1 MTYIGGISLNIPRLK
16 IGDLELK
23 LPIIQGGMGIGVSKS
38 SLASAVANEGGVG
51 VISGV
56 QIGYTEPD
64 FATNTLEANMRA
76 LRKEIRKARE
86 KSPKGILG
94 VNLMV
99 AMKNYKEFVTTALK
113 EKIDIIISGAGLP
126 LELPKLVKGSKT
138 KIVPIVSS
146 KKAARIILK
155 QWEKVNRLP
164 DAIIVEG
171 AKAGGH
177 LGFKAKELMSK
188 TYQSLEEIVAEVI
201 ETVRPFEESHNIKIP
216 VIAAGG
222 ILEGSDIGKMLDLGA
237 GGVQMG
243 SRFVATDECDA
254 NDEFKQAYIEAT
266 KEDICLLKSPVGL
279 PGRAI
284 RNPFI
289 DRTNEGRI
297 PVKRCTDCLVHCN
310 PADTPYCI
318 SDALI
323 HSVKG
328 EDGLVFSGER
338 ACEIQEIITVKE
350 LMSELANGIENY

>member
-1 MTYIGGISLNIPRLK
+1 MNIPRLK
-16 IGDLELK
+16 IGDLDIK
-23 LPIIQGGMGIGVSKS
+23 VPIIQGGMGIGVSKS
-38 SLASAVANEGGVG
+38 RLASAVANEGGVG

-56 QIGYTEPD
+56 QIGYMEPD
-64 FATNTLEANMRA
+64 FSTNTLEANMRA
-76 LRKEIRKARE
+76 LSKEIRKARE

-99 AMKNYKEFVTTALK
+99 AMRNYKAFVKTAIK

-126 LELPKLVKGSKT
+126 LELPKLVKNSKT

-177 LGFKAKELMSK
+177 LGFKAKELMGN
-188 TYQSLEEIVAEVI
+188 TYQDLQDIVKEVI
-201 ETVRPFEESHNIKIP
+201 ETVAPYEEKYHKVIP

-222 ILEGSDIGKMLDLGA
+222 ILEGVDIGKMLDIGA

-243 SRFVATDECDA
+243 SRFVATNECDA
-254 NDEFKQAYIEAT
+254 NDAFKKAYIEAT
-266 KEDICLLKSPVGL
+266 KDDICLLNSPVGL

-284 RNPFI
+284 HTPFI
-289 DRTNEGRI
+289 DKTNLGRI
-297 PVKRCTDCLVHCN
+297 PAKKCTNCLIHCN
-310 PADTPYCI
+310 PANTPYCI

-323 HSVKG
+323 HSVNG

-338 ACEIQEIITVKE
+338 AGEIKEIVTVKKLFDE
-350 LMSELANGIENY
+350 LIKDLKSYIL